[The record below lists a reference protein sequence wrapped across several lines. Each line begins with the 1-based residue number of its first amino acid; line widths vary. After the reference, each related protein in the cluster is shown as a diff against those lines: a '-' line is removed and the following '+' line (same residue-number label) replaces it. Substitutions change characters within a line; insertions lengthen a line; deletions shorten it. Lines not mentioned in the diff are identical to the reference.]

1 MGCLVSANVYPLSMK
16 SAPTVAA
23 PGAKGLASSAAGETQ
38 EKKLNLQHLKDSI
51 RVPLTEREVF
61 TVCKSWKSISQNMT
75 STGIAMFLR

>member
-1 MGCLVSANVYPLSMK
+1 MGCLVSGNVYPIHMRD
-16 SAPTVAA
+16 APTAA
-23 PGAKGLASSAAGETQ
+23 AAGAKGQGPSPGETQ
-38 EKKLNLQHLKDSI
+38 EKLNLQHLKESI